1 MNPMYVLRRA
11 YERGGA
17 MDLTTAEAAALEPHY
32 DLLHDMHVLVPGPA
46 AQLQLSAL
54 GADLMEK
61 IAAIDNL
68 DSAQDS
74 APGM

>member
-1 MNPMYVLRRA
+1 MYVLRRA

-17 MDLTTAEAAALEPHY
+17 MDLTHAEAAALGPHY
-32 DLLHDMHVLVPGPA
+32 DLLHDMHLLVAGPA

-74 APGM
+74 VPGM